1 MKAYR
6 CLIVFITLIYIF
18 SGCSQKSEYE
28 QMVER
33 ELAGDVTVD
42 SLFLGY
48 KFGMSKEEFYKH
60 SWSLNQKKRVR
71 QGPGN
76 QSVRYELK
84 DLPHEANMYFSPE
97 LWNGNVY
104 QMKARIQY
112 NGWAPWNKNL
122 SSDSLQV
129 DVLNMLEQW
138 YGDGFIKI
146 NQNGDDPVYVK
157 VDGNREIR
165 ITSQDSQE
173 SVWVYFTDLQMV
185 REKNK
190 TKQNS

>member
-1 MKAYR
+1 MKTYGV
-6 CLIVFITLIYIF
+6 LLVFLTLIYIF
-18 SGCSQKSEYE
+18 AGCNQKSEYE
-28 QMVER
+28 KIVER
-33 ELAGDVTVD
+33 ELARDVTID

-48 KFGMSKEEFYKH
+48 KLGMSKERFYKH
-60 SWSLNQKKRVR
+60 SWNLNKKKIVK
-71 QGPGN
+71 QGLNN
-76 QSVRYELK
+76 QSVMYELE
-84 DLPHEANMYFSPE
+84 DLPHSANMSFSPE
-97 LWNGNVY
+97 LWNGNIY

-138 YGDGFIKI
+138 YGDGFIKLD
-146 NQNGDDPVYVK
+146 QTKDDPVYVK

-165 ITSQDSQE
+165 ITTQNEQE

-190 TKQNS
+190 AKQNS